1 MKLSTRIEIKPFKN
15 QINYNSKVMLL
26 GSCFAT
32 NIGDKFDY
40 YKFQSSTNPF
50 GIIFNPISLD
60 RIIERTINKEYFT
73 KEAIFFHNEQWHS
86 FEVHSEM
93 SSIDSEQ
100 FILNLN
106 SIINATNQFLE
117 NASHVII
124 TLGTAWVYRLKDTNQ
139 VVANC
144 HKVAQN
150 QFSKA
155 LLSII
160 EIEESLH
167 KIIKSIHDFNPN
179 CNVIFT
185 VSPVRHL
192 KDGFIE
198 NQQSKAHLISAL
210 HQIIEQYDDFVTYF
224 PSYEILLDELR
235 DYRFYAED
243 MLHPNQL
250 AVNYIW
256 ERFCEATIS
265 KENQSIMNEVSQIQ
279 KAKAH
284 RPFNPKSESYLKLN
298 QELDL
303 KIKKLTDE
311 YVFMKF

>member
-1 MKLSTRIEIKPFKN
+1 MNRFVN
-15 QINYNSKVMLL
+15 N
-26 GSCFAT
+26 T
-32 NIGDKFDY
+32 N
-40 YKFQSSTNPF
+40 
-50 GIIFNPISLD
+50 
-60 RIIERTINKEYFT
+60 
-73 KEAIFFHNEQWHS
+73 
-86 FEVHSEM
+86 
-93 SSIDSEQ
+93 Q

-106 SIINATNQFLE
+106 SIINTTNHFLE
-117 NASHVII
+117 NNSHVVI

-150 QFSKA
+150 HFTKA
-155 LLSII
+155 LLSIN

-167 KIIKSIHDFNPN
+167 KIIKLIHDFNPN

-192 KDGFIE
+192 KDGFVE

-210 HQIIEQYDDFVTYF
+210 HQIIKQNDDFVTYF

-250 AVNYIW
+250 AINYIW

-303 KIKKLTDE
+303 KIKKLIN
-311 YVFMKF
+311 FKKKI